1 MKFEAGLPIILNR
14 SVKHLKNIYAEGEF
28 SENTTV
34 SILETVVNR
43 GFMGESICSKS
54 LFCSEARHK
63 KKIILSL

>member
-1 MKFEAGLPIILNR
+1 MKIEAGLPIILNR

-34 SILETVVNR
+34 SKMETVVNR

-54 LFCSEARHK
+54 LFAPRLDTK
-63 KKIILSL
+63 KKIIL